1 MPARFII
8 GIGTIKN
15 LQQAQE
21 YFAVGADFLSV
32 PTVPEVGRFFKSKG
46 ILYSPG
52 CMTPTEIIEAEN
64 TFILSNFSRQHAR
77 PDS

>member
-1 MPARFII
+1 MPDLL

-32 PTVPEVGRFFKSKG
+32 LDLPEVGRFFKSKEFY
-46 ILYSPG
+46 I
-52 CMTPTEIIEAEN
+52 A
-64 TFILSNFSRQHAR
+64 QAV
-77 PDS
+77 